1 MFFLQSSTF
10 CDLVSKNAFFRSA
23 SWIVEVIKELIAE
36 TSSGCVNFNFANVPI
51 VEKSNAYSGIKIGF
65 KRSLDK
71 CPSKTANSPLF
82 GQTTITES
90 YTSEG
95 ILYNYNITEF
105 KSGSSTKWVFKPP
118 TICPKDSIK
127 LTRGKIDVCVS
138 FRFFPDSKK
147 CQNQAMGVKLCQD
160 SGDSGLTGPFSDKE
174 RELFGNK
181 LSTYQSDYTHQN
193 FWIDGKR
200 VDGSSSYTFSDSSL
214 SSTNGY
220 GSVRGANDAC
230 HFLATKGNLIADLEK
245 GLRDDDD
252 SEESSE
258 ENIDDED
265 DGNNN
270 NSFDPAN
277 TASYSS
283 AVPSVPPPIPINSF
297 SSPPVLSAS
306 PQPLINSHSS
316 PSPTDEFQ
324 RLARL
329 LEAENQKFSVIS
341 YRIGVRDSVT
351 AETFTVCTGHTTS
364 ERSSTDRKNEKKKKT
379 TKINFSIGWSF
390 NGRKEGE
397 RQRKDGVQRARRQNV

>member
-1 MFFLQSSTF
+1 MIFWFKRHFDEAKLILSLVEIKFSLSGVVLLEVLR
-10 CDLVSKNAFFRSA
+10 DLVKRIVKVWGQMEGSKGRIFENYEECLSKCLGDATC
-23 SWIVEVIKELIAE
+23 VLIAE

-230 HFLATKGNLIADLEK
+230 HFLATKGNLI
-245 GLRDDDD
+245 GVVHTQ
-252 SEESSE
+252 S
-258 ENIDDED
+258 
-265 DGNNN
+265 
-270 NSFDPAN
+270 
-277 TASYSS
+277 
-283 AVPSVPPPIPINSF
+283 
-297 SSPPVLSAS
+297 
-306 PQPLINSHSS
+306 
-316 PSPTDEFQ
+316 
-324 RLARL
+324 
-329 LEAENQKFSVIS
+329 
-341 YRIGVRDSVT
+341 IGVRDSVT